1 MSDIETI
8 AQDVARAARDAAI
21 AKLAE
26 LGLGLAVTALETFEN
41 VARGFFRV
49 EVRAHA
55 QTLVVDDQRQLMH
68 GVEDLGGTS

>member
-55 QTLVVDDQRQLMH
+55 QTLVIDDQRQPLH
-68 GVEDLGGTS
+68 DVEDIGGAS